1 MLPQL
6 KRTQLCS
13 VCSLSPIEVGSELLW
28 IAQFS
33 IFSYLILIISFLI
46 LNKPEETEHYKN
58 VQIALALLKCDKV

>member
-6 KRTQLCS
+6 KRTQLSS
-13 VCSLSPIEVGSELLW
+13 VCSLSPIEVGSELDCT
-28 IAQFS
+28 
-33 IFSYLILIISFLI
+33 SFLI